1 MLLND
6 GKNWEPDD
14 DLVLKW
20 KTHFRGKVDVDRELV
35 KMELWCDVNP
45 KKRKTKKGIES
56 FCLRWLNSAEAA
68 GNGAKTLQK
77 SQEAEFAARHK
88 KRTSSIRSRPID
100 EGMADV
106 SFLWGEEKIMMQQFY
121 LTRYGFFWDG
131 ELKYE
136 AF

>member
-45 KKRKTKKGIES
+45 AKRKTKKYIQN
-56 FCLRWLNSAEAA
+56 FCLN
-68 GNGAKTLQK
+68 
-77 SQEAEFAARHK
+77 
-88 KRTSSIRSRPID
+88 
-100 EGMADV
+100 
-106 SFLWGEEKIMMQQFY
+106 
-121 LTRYGFFWDG
+121 
-131 ELKYE
+131 
-136 AF
+136 